1 MRVNEWIAELKLLTK
16 IAKFYLQTAY
26 CGFTSGFRQKFNYVI
41 RTIPNIN
48 HLLQPIENVIR
59 QEFVTSLFERRTC
72 NDERHQLLY
81 LPFKYDGMGITN
93 IKSISGIE
101 YQTSKKIMKNLVGK
115 IKIKRAEP
123 VLALKTAATYKKS
136 LNLQLNFTTTFSETS
151 KQNDTRTIKSQ

>member
-26 CGFTSGFRQKFNYVI
+26 CGFRSGFRQKFNYVI

-101 YQTSKKIMKNLVGK
+101 YQTSKKTMKNLVGK
-115 IKIKRAEP
+115 IKNQKARTSA
-123 VLALKTAATYKKS
+123 S
-136 LNLQLNFTTTFSETS
+136 LENSSNLQEKF
-151 KQNDTRTIKSQ
+151 KSST

>member
-41 RTIPNIN
+41 RTISNIN

-59 QEFVTSLFERRTC
+59 QESITSLFERRTC

-115 IKIKRAEP
+115 IKNQKARTSA
-123 VLALKTAATYKKS
+123 S
-136 LNLQLNFTTTFSETS
+136 LENSSNLQEKF
-151 KQNDTRTIKSQ
+151 KSST

>member
-26 CGFTSGFRQKFNYVI
+26 CGFRSGFRQKFNYVI

-115 IKIKRAEP
+115 IKNQKARTSA
-123 VLALKTAATYKKS
+123 S
-136 LNLQLNFTTTFSETS
+136 LENSSNLQEKF
-151 KQNDTRTIKSQ
+151 KSST

>member
-41 RTIPNIN
+41 RTISNIN

-59 QEFVTSLFERRTC
+59 QEFITSLFERRTWC
-72 NDERHQLLY
+72 DERHQLLY

-115 IKIKRAEP
+115 IKNQKGRTSA
-123 VLALKTAATYKKS
+123 S
-136 LNLQLNFTTTFSETS
+136 LENSSNLQEKF
-151 KQNDTRTIKSQ
+151 KSST

>member
-41 RTIPNIN
+41 RTISNIN
-48 HLLQPIENVIR
+48 HLLHPIENVIR
-59 QEFVTSLFERRTC
+59 QEFITSLFERRTC

-115 IKIKRAEP
+115 IKNQKARTSA
-123 VLALKTAATYKKS
+123 S
-136 LNLQLNFTTTFSETS
+136 LENSSNLQEKF
-151 KQNDTRTIKSQ
+151 KSST